1 MPFYFDSYYLILILP
16 ALLLTL
22 WAQSKVNGTYN
33 RYKNVKSSR
42 GLTGAEAARR
52 ILDDNGLRDVRVE
65 RIRGNLTDNYD
76 PRSRVVHLS
85 EGVYAGNSIAAIGI
99 AAHECGH
106 AVQHATAYA
115 PLTLRN
121 AVIPVTNIGAN
132 LSMPLLLAGIIFSSQ
147 SLIMIGILGFA
158 LVTVFQLITLPVE
171 YNASSRAI
179 ATLQSHQ
186 ILYDDELLGAK
197 KVLSAAAL
205 TYLAAL
211 ILSVAQLLR
220 LWLLFGG
227 RGRRRS

>member
-1 MPFYFDSYYLILILP
+1 
-16 ALLLTL
+16 
-22 WAQSKVNGTYN
+22 
-33 RYKNVKSSR
+33 
-42 GLTGAEAARR
+42 
-52 ILDDNGLRDVRVE
+52 
-65 RIRGNLTDNYD
+65 
-76 PRSRVVHLS
+76 
-85 EGVYAGNSIAAIGI
+85 
-99 AAHECGH
+99 
-106 AVQHATAYA
+106 VQHATAYA

-132 LSMPLLLAGIIFSSQ
+132 LSMPLLLAGIIFSSE

-158 LVTVFQLITLPVE
+158 MVTVFQLITLPVE